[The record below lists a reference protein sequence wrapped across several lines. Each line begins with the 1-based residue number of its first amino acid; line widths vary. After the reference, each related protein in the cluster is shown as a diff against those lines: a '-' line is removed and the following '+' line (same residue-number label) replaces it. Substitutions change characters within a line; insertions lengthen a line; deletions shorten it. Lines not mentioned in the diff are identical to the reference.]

1 MRHSRAPGHRTGKR
15 SAGPEVADILRDHAR
30 AQPLTGHLMRVV
42 SAIVAC
48 RTERLGGHAEVCP
61 ECHFKRPAYNSCRD
75 RHCPKCQ
82 ILEQERWAE
91 AQEARLLPTHYFHV
105 VFTVA
110 AELRPLFLRAPEI
123 CLALLFAAAAETL
136 TELGATQLAA
146 QIGFT
151 AVLHTWTQ
159 RLLFHP
165 HLHLIVPGGGLAWD
179 RARWAQCRRS
189 FFLPIDPLRTVFKG
203 KLLDKLKCAINDG
216 RIPGDVAGALALVA
230 RAGHKTWVVE
240 VKPPLAGPTHVVR
253 YLSRYAHRIAIAN
266 SRIVSYD
273 GETVVFR
280 YKDRKHGSTKS
291 DTVSAVEF
299 CRRFLRHVLPE
310 RFVRIRH
317 YGLLAARN
325 VKKLARCRAILGA
338 KPLEKRNAR
347 DEPWDQAVQRIFGKD
362 PLLCPA
368 CGKARMVIRE
378 IIPPMRL

>member
-1 MRHSRAPGHRTGKR
+1 VRHSADPGHGARDR
-15 SAGPEVADILRDHAR
+15 PRGPEVADILREHAH
-30 AQPLTGHLMRVV
+30 ALSLTRHLRRVV
-42 SAIVAC
+42 RAIVSC
-48 RTERLGGHAEVCP
+48 RTLRLGGHAEVCL
-61 ECHFKRPAYNSCRD
+61 ECGFKRHAYNSCRD

-110 AELRPLFLRAPEI
+110 AELRTLFQRAPEV
-123 CLALLFAAAAETL
+123 CLALLFAAVAETL
-136 TELGATQLAA
+136 TELGATHLAA

-159 RLLFHP
+159 RLFFHP
-165 HLHLIVPGGGLAWD
+165 HLHLIVPGGGLAWNG
-179 RARWAQCRRS
+179 ARWVACRRS
-189 FFLPIDPLRTVFKG
+189 FFLPVDPLRTVFKG

-216 RIPGDVAGALALVA
+216 RIPGDVAAALALVA
-230 RAGHKTWVVE
+230 RAGQKTWVVE

-273 GETVVFR
+273 GQSVVFR
-280 YKDRKHGSTKS
+280 FKDRKLRRT
-291 DTVSAVEF
+291 DTERLSADKF
-299 CRRFLRHVLPE
+299 CRRFLTHVLPE

-325 VKKLARCRAILGA
+325 AKKLARCREILRA
-338 KPLEKRNAR
+338 EPIEKRNPR

-368 CGKARMVIRE
+368 CGQGRMVIRE
-378 IIPPMRL
+378 VIPPMRL

>member
-1 MRHSRAPGHRTGKR
+1 VRHPHRGAR
-15 SAGPEVADILRDHAR
+15 PRDGPEVADILADHAYCL
-30 AQPLTGHLMRVV
+30 PLTRHLMRVV
-42 SAIVAC
+42 RAIVSC
-48 RTERLGGHAEVCP
+48 RTLGLGGHLDVCTA
-61 ECHFKRPAYNSCRD
+61 CGFTRPAYNSCRD

-91 AQEARLLPTHYFHV
+91 AQERRLLPTHYFHV

-110 AELRPLFLRAPEI
+110 AELRPLFRRAPEV
-123 CLALLFAAAAETL
+123 CLALLFEAVAETL
-136 TELGATQLAA
+136 NELAATHLGA

-179 RARWAQCRRS
+179 GARWAQCRKN
-189 FFLPIDPLRTVFKG
+189 FFLPVLQLRSVFKA
-203 KLLDKLKCAINDG
+203 KLLAKLKHAINDG
-216 RIPGDVAGALALVA
+216 RIPGDVSAALALVA

-273 GETVVFR
+273 GRTVVFR
-280 YKDRKHGSTKS
+280 YKDRKDGATKT
-291 DTVSAVEF
+291 DTVSGEEF
-299 CRRFLRHVLPE
+299 CRRFLRHVLPN

-325 VKKLARCRAILGA
+325 VKKLARCREILGA
-338 KPLEKRNAR
+338 RPVEKKNVG
-347 DEPWDQAVQRIFGKD
+347 ESWDQAVTRIFGKD

-368 CGKARMVIRE
+368 CGKARMVVRE
-378 IIPPMRL
+378 IIRPMRL